1 MAGIV
6 NTLKNWTKSNW
17 ADLFSDNETEED
29 IYDELFDAA
38 DQDEDR
44 EDKQESSRK
53 KKSALKVVPH
63 PKAGF
68 YEVMVV
74 EPKTFEESLD
84 VVNNL
89 RDRKSIILNLHLL
102 DEEQS
107 QRVVDFV
114 SGATHAIDGNQ
125 QRIGEGVFIFTP
137 HNICIS
143 AETEK
148 AKVMKDAFWNKA

>member
-6 NTLKNWTKSNW
+6 NTLKNWTRNNW
-17 ADLFSDNETEED
+17 VDFFSDPENEEELIDDLFED
-29 IYDELFDAA
+29 FEQVEGAERIAEKPGK
-38 DQDEDR
+38 R
-44 EDKQESSRK
+44 
-53 KKSALKVVPH
+53 KSALKVVTH
-63 PKAGF
+63 PKAGS

-89 RDRKSIILNLHLL
+89 RERKSIILNLHLL
-102 DEEQS
+102 DAEQS

-114 SGATHAIDGNQ
+114 SGATHALDGNQ

-143 AETEK
+143 SETEK
-148 AKVMKDAFWNKA
+148 ARVIKEAFWNQA